1 MTVTGNGTKAQRPS
15 RVIAELVPVLLWY
28 CSHEHRIPTY
38 ECSQVRP
45 RRLTGF
51 VANPVPRSRA
61 RMRFRHSISSL
72 VKVIAPC
79 LVPGTL
85 ESSAPLD
92 SPSESL
98 VMAENSIYFQE
109 ESREGPG
116 QRMSLNVVP
125 ITTAD

>member
-1 MTVTGNGTKAQRPS
+1 M
-15 RVIAELVPVLLWY
+15 VLKLLK
-28 CSHEHRIPTY
+28 SLEHRIPTY
-38 ECSQVRP
+38 EYSQVRS

-51 VANPVPRSRA
+51 IANPVPRSRA
-61 RMRFRHSISSL
+61 RIRFRHSISFL

-92 SPSESL
+92 SLSEGL
-98 VMAENSIYFQE
+98 VMAENSIYVQE
-109 ESREGPG
+109 ESHEGPG
-116 QRMSLNVVP
+116 QRMSLFVVS